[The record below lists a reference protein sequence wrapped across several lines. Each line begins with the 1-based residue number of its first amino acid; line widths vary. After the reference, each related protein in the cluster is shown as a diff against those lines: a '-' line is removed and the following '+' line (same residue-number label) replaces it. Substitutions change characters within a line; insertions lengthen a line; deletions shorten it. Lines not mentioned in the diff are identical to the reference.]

1 MTATVVTSENAAE
14 FYAAKSG
21 PVLESTVVAPEKVAE
36 PEVIEDS
43 EEDEAAESEA
53 KQQEEQKPSNPKIDK
68 RIQVI
73 AKQRNAAQEE
83 LVAERNAK
91 AALEAKLQEMEAK
104 LNPPARTEEA
114 DEKPKPSQF
123 TDAFEYAEALAEWAG
138 ENALRNRDKQQAE
151 AQAAKE
157 RDTVVKTW
165 IDRQK
170 AYESMA
176 PDYADTIASSDVH
189 VSDQVRDAIF
199 ESEAGPQILHYLAKN
214 PEVAE
219 ALASKSARQALVE
232 IGRLEAK
239 LSGDKTPVTAKPVDT
254 PSRAPAPITPIK
266 ATKAVDSP
274 VGSDGEFHGT
284 YAQWKEA
291 RRAGK
296 IR

>member
-14 FYAAKSG
+14 FYAAKAG
-21 PVLESTVVAPEKVAE
+21 PVLESTVVAPEKEAE
-36 PEVIEDS
+36 PEVIKDS
-43 EEDEAAESEA
+43 EEDEAGENEA
-53 KQQEEQKPSNPKIDK
+53 KQQDEQKPGNPKIDK

-73 AKQRNAAQEE
+73 AKQRNMAQEE

-91 AALEAKLQEMEAK
+91 AALEAKVQEMEAR
-104 LNPPARTEEA
+104 LNPQKKA
-114 DEKPKPSQF
+114 DEIDAKPTPGQF

-151 AQAAKE
+151 AQAEKE
-157 RDTVVKTW
+157 RENVVKSWTE
-165 IDRQK
+165 RQK
-170 AYESMA
+170 VVEVEL
-176 PDYADTIASSDVH
+176 PDYADTIASSDVQ
-189 VSDQVRDAIF
+189 VSDQVRDAIL
-199 ESEAGPQILHYLAKN
+199 ESDVGPKILYHLAKN

-239 LSGDKTPVTAKPVDT
+239 LSGDKTPATAKTVDT
-254 PSRAPAPITPIK
+254 PSRAPAPINPIK

-274 VGSDGEFHGT
+274 VGSDGEFHGSF
-284 YAQWKEA
+284 AAWKEA

-296 IR
+296 IK